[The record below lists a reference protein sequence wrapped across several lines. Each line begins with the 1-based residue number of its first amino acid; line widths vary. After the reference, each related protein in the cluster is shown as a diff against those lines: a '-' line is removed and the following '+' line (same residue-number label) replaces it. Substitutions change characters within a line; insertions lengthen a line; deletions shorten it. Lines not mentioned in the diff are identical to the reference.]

1 MPAGRFAFPGLSG
14 RVAFVKRRASTHS
27 GGTAPD
33 SYRTS
38 LLCPWWAPKAE
49 EELYHKP
56 SHKSQVACDLIRAP
70 RMKVP
75 RQSVLSLPRAS
86 SRARHR
92 RATLQAGRQLRQAMF
107 R

>member
-33 SYRTS
+33 SDRTS

-56 SHKSQVACDLIRAP
+56 SHKSQVRALCT
-70 RMKVP
+70 RVP
-75 RQSVLSLPRAS
+75 RRSLLLRPRAS

>member
-49 EELYHKP
+49 QELYHKP
-56 SHKSQVACDLIRAP
+56 SHKSQVTMLCRAGLHGP
-70 RMKVP
+70 P
-75 RQSVLSLPRAS
+75 GA
-86 SRARHR
+86 A
-92 RATLQAGRQLRQAMF
+92 
-107 R
+107 

>member
-56 SHKSQVACDLIRAP
+56 SHKSQVTGHKSQLTAICDL
-70 RMKVP
+70 
-75 RQSVLSLPRAS
+75 SLV
-86 SRARHR
+86 
-92 RATLQAGRQLRQAMF
+92 TCDL
-107 R
+107 

>member
-1 MPAGRFAFPGLSG
+1 MPAGRFAFPGVQAEWLL
-14 RVAFVKRRASTHS
+14 KRRAWTHS

-56 SHKSQVACDLIRAP
+56 SHKSQVTTDNNCDL
-70 RMKVP
+70 
-75 RQSVLSLPRAS
+75 SLV
-86 SRARHR
+86 
-92 RATLQAGRQLRQAMF
+92 T
-107 R
+107 